1 MTPPTSARAR
11 SRGDRVIR
19 IVAAVVLDERERLLV
34 VRKRG
39 TTAFMQPGG
48 KIEPGEKPIEAL
60 AREVREELGVGF
72 ALPEA
77 EELGRHSAPAANEP
91 GHCVDAWLYLVSLD
105 GEPQPQAEIAEMTW
119 IDLNAP
125 GDIELAP
132 LTRDTVLALA
142 RDRV

>member
-1 MTPPTSARAR
+1 MTPS
-11 SRGDRVIR
+11 VIR
-19 IVAAVVLDERERLLV
+19 IVAAVVLDEHDRLLV

-48 KIEPGEKPIEAL
+48 KIEPGEQPIEAL
-60 AREVREELGVGF
+60 SREVREELGVGF
-72 ALPEA
+72 TGAEA

-91 GHCVDAWLYLVSLD
+91 GHSVDAWLYLVVLD
-105 GEPQPQAEIAEMTW
+105 GEPQPQAEIAELTW
-119 IDLNAP
+119 IDPHAP
-125 GDIELAP
+125 GEIELAP